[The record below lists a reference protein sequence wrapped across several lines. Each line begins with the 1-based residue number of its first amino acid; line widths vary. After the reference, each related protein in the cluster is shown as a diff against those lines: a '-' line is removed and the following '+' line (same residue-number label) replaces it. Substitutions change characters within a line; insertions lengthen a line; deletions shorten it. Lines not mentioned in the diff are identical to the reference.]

1 MLRNYQNSPRS
12 KRNFKSKR
20 KSGAWWANT
29 QTYPVAEDQQE
40 QITETP
46 SGANSGRMDRGLIA
60 ITFCLIAIGIL
71 MVYSSSHLLSSRHYD
86 GYSYRYLQIHI
97 IACVIGLV
105 STFMISYVPYRFYAK
120 YANLLLILSFVGLFL
135 VFVPSLSVSVQ
146 GRKVQFKRWIK

>member
-1 MLRNYQNSPRS
+1 MLRHYPNSPRS

-20 KSGAWWANT
+20 KKSGHWWTNARI
-29 QTYPVAEDQQE
+29 YSVAEDQQE

-60 ITFCLIAIGIL
+60 FTLCLIAIGIL

-97 IACVIGLV
+97 IACTIGLV
-105 STFMISYVPYRFYAK
+105 GMFMTAYVPYRFYAK
-120 YANLLLILSFVGLFL
+120 VRQPPFDSLFCR
-135 VFVPSLSVSVQ
+135 VIIGFRAEFKCECAR
-146 GRKVQFKRWIK
+146 GRRWQI